1 MHIKDAAKIMVAIAV
16 VSLSSI
22 TCLAQID
29 RTPVRLHFPAG
40 RNTATARGTIGGE
53 STDYYVVHAKAGQKL
68 IVRAVSPHMCTHVIV
83 SQVEGDVDLSEKA
96 QRMDLTHWD
105 GKAPRTGDYR
115 IEITAFPDVEDY
127 TLYVTVL

>member
-1 MHIKDAAKIMVAIAV
+1 MPVKNAAMIIIAIAI
-16 VSLSSI
+16 LSFSPVI
-22 TCLAQID
+22 CLSQVD
-29 RTPVRLHFPAG
+29 RTPVRLHFPPG
-40 RNTATARGTIGGE
+40 RNTATVTGMVGGE

-68 IVRAVSPHMCTHVIV
+68 IVRAVSPHQCTHVIV
-83 SQVEGDVDLSEKA
+83 YQVEGDVPLSEKP

-115 IEITAFPDVEDY
+115 IEITAFPDDDY